1 MAYQIY
7 NADGTLFATIND
19 GTINTSTSMTLVG
32 KNWAG
37 YGAYIDTN
45 FLHLLQHF
53 SSATPPTAPT
63 KGQIWWNSS
72 SEVLNCW
79 TGVVWKQFHAS
90 YTGGSA
96 PSNPAV
102 GDLWF
107 DTVSGT
113 LKAWDGTKWVTVGPS
128 FVNGTGA
135 ISDTIIDTV
144 SQPHNVIKFM
154 VNNNVAG
161 LMSQDTFTPATPI
174 YGMSVIKPG
183 MNMSCNIGGYGNAA
197 GYNGCYVSVTGD
209 VWGNTG
215 HFNSLDVGGPFLAG
229 SPPTAGNAYEVLIS
243 QGPGL
248 PPKWSQIGMYP
259 GVRLAF
265 PMSNAPLGWT
275 QDTTGTMN
283 NRMMRVVTG
292 AGNGEGGI
300 HDPTLMNV
308 VPDHTHVTTATSQA
322 STAML
327 SLIDP
332 AHTHGAGAGTGGGSH
347 SHSITDPGHF
357 HAADNGIQFM
367 VWSASGPAP
376 ATSNRGFQAAAP
388 NGGSYPDNAAYFNT
402 AAAAT
407 GIQISAASA
416 GGGGAPS
423 ISGATTGIV
432 INDPGHVHAVIGTTD
447 NGSSR
452 TNWQPRYHDFI
463 ICIKN

>member
-7 NADGTLFATIND
+7 NSDGTLFATIND

-53 SSATPPTAPT
+53 SSATPPTGPT

-72 SEVLNCW
+72 AEVLNCW

-90 YTGGSA
+90 FTGGSA

-135 ISDTIIDTV
+135 VSDTIIDTV
-144 SQPHNVIKFM
+144 SSPHNVIKLM

-161 LMSQDTFTPATPI
+161 IVSQDTFTPATPI

-183 MNMSCNIGGYGNAA
+183 INMSCNIGGYGNAG
-197 GYNGCYVSVTGD
+197 GYNGCYMSVTGD
-209 VWGNTG
+209 VWGNNA
-215 HFNSLDVGGPFLAG
+215 HFNTVESSGPFFAG
-229 SPPTAGNAYEVLIS
+229 SPPTAGNPYEVLIS

-300 HDPTLMNV
+300 HDPTLMDV
-308 VPDHTHVTTATSQA
+308 VPAHTHVTTALSQPSTS
-322 STAML
+322 ML
-327 SLIDP
+327 SIIDP
-332 AHTHGAGAGTGGGSH
+332 GHSHGAGAGGGGGSH
-347 SHSITDPGHF
+347 THGITDPGHF
-357 HAADNGIQFM
+357 HDYGVRVVPYQPGPGTVNVAPSPGITAKF
-367 VWSASGPAP
+367 STDPA
-376 ATSNRGFQAAAP
+376 ATSITIDSAMA
-388 NGGSYPDNAAYFNT
+388 GST
-402 AAAAT
+402 
-407 GIQISAASA
+407 
-416 GGGGAPS
+416 GAPT

-432 INDPGHVHAVIGTTD
+432 INDPGHVHNVVGTTD
-447 NGSSR
+447 NGSSH